1 MAIHI
6 TKTFNPI
13 TMPQM
18 GSDVPPSM
26 KSAMRQLVDDRNNLA
41 SLLNGMK
48 QEVMQGS
55 SNSSN
60 VTINI
65 GGIAGTG
72 SSSGSSS
79 SGTTIQIRANTVS
92 LTANVAQTITFSSP
106 FTASFVIPSLR
117 CYDSA
122 GAAIGFDIS
131 AITANSFSVTA
142 MDTATLEYLAIE
154 VV

>member
-6 TKTFNPI
+6 TKTFNQMP
-13 TMPQM
+13 MPQL
-18 GSDVPPSM
+18 GADVPTSV
-26 KSAMRQLVDDRNNLA
+26 KSAMQQIVSDRNALA

-48 QEVMQGS
+48 DEVMRGS

-65 GGIAGTG
+65 G
-72 SSSGSSS
+72 SSSGSGGGSSS
-79 SGTTIQIRANTVS
+79 SGTTIQVRANTVS
-92 LTANVAQTITFSSP
+92 LTANVATTITFSSA

-131 AITANSFSVTA
+131 NITATSFQVTA

>member
-1 MAIHI
+1 MGIHI
-6 TKTFNPI
+6 TKTFNRIPV
-13 TMPQM
+13 PQL
-18 GSDVPPSM
+18 GADVPSSL
-26 KSAMRQLVDDRNNLA
+26 KTAVQQIVNDRNDMA
-41 SLLNGMK
+41 ALLNGMK
-48 QEVMQGS
+48 QEIMNGAA
-55 SNSSN
+55 NASN

-65 GGIAGTG
+65 GGTSG
-72 SSSGSSS
+72 SGGGSSS
-79 SGTTIQIRANTVS
+79 SGTTIQVRAATVS
-92 LTANVAQTITFSSP
+92 LTANVATTITFSSP

-131 AITANSFSVTA
+131 SITANSFQVTA